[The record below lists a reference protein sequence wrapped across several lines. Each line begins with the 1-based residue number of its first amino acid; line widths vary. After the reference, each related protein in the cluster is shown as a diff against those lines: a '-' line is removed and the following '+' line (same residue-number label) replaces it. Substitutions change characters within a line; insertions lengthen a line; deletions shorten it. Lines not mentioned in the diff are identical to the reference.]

1 VCPTTVNLSQA
12 AKFHSSPH
20 KDCLI
25 GAWAIKDPDK
35 VKFMA
40 LAPLK
45 AKRRQLFAFSLCI
58 RPPSKI

>member
-1 VCPTTVNLSQA
+1 VQKIDGSCSLDDQGSD
-12 AKFHSSPH
+12 KFHSSPH

-45 AKRRQLFAFSLCI
+45 AKRRQLFAPCA
-58 RPPSKI
+58 